1 MKSSI
6 FPLDHGS
13 NKLMKSEY
21 FLHFFIK
28 KENKEKFTKKR
39 EEDRRKK
46 KSDYYLLP
54 EKFFYYTNSNTL
66 KSISS
71 KQNRF
76 HMTLTKTKRTISQ
89 TKCDYKIRKENL
101 YTFEAKGVHE
111 DLGKV
116 ILQNKK
122 ILFKPVKLC
131 KSMTLPSL
139 KPREPTPKPKHH
151 RKTKIP
157 IRIQL
162 STDDEV
168 FEYMKIAM

>member
-28 KENKEKFTKKR
+28 KENKEKFTKKL

-76 HMTLTKTKRTISQ
+76 HMRFHSMQVPYPLS
-89 TKCDYKIRKENL
+89 YVPVE
-101 YTFEAKGVHE
+101 FE
-111 DLGKV
+111 
-116 ILQNKK
+116 
-122 ILFKPVKLC
+122 
-131 KSMTLPSL
+131 KS
-139 KPREPTPKPKHH
+139 
-151 RKTKIP
+151 
-157 IRIQL
+157 
-162 STDDEV
+162 
-168 FEYMKIAM
+168 

>member
-1 MKSSI
+1 MYLEIQVQKNKEERKSMKNKFLKNLIIILIIIVLCVGLVLCVPQI
-6 FPLDHGS
+6 F
-13 NKLMKSEY
+13 N
-21 FLHFFIK
+21 FIK
-28 KENKEKFTKKR
+28 IKIEI
-39 EEDRRKK
+39 
-46 KSDYYLLP
+46 
-54 EKFFYYTNSNTL
+54 SNTL